1 MVLKVGLESLIYP
14 SNYSMFKVHRRGHVH
29 MVASDW
35 TERHRPQSEVE
46 LEGNEIQRRKI
57 RAWLDEWQAGKPSKP
72 GLLLVGPPGVG
83 KTSVARAV
91 AADLGWNVIELNA
104 SDARN
109 ATEIRRAATHAS
121 THGSLFMTTGSPPPR
136 TLILLDEVDHLS
148 GGLRAANENRVK
160 ASILGEDETGSN
172 ALKGDSGGKAE
183 LLNLL
188 SATKQPVILAC
199 NDIMGLWGKTS
210 SNWRSARD
218 RFSKHLVKVIFE
230 RVSNEALRRIALRVL
245 KEEGFTADPEALDHL
260 ISNNPGDLRALVRD
274 LQVMCS
280 QSDGNISRTM
290 VIDNLHT
297 GMRDTSVEIFP
308 GLEQLYKARTAE
320 KAVEISRNL
329 DKSPDDLVAWIS
341 WNNGAVLN
349 NSQAIRRGSKA
360 LSLGDRMLTSR
371 YRNTAHRSWYWAA
384 NLSSLAATVTMP
396 TPIEG
401 SRIYC
406 SYPGFMRH
414 GSGWI
419 RKSIVER
426 LTETCGCSKKAV
438 REELLPSL
446 VAIQS
451 ADGEDFS
458 TSLALSLSAEEHVAI
473 CGLKASL
480 KSTKT
485 LMERYSS
492 ELEELDAP
500 TIVEPK
506 ITTRVEEVEVEEEP
520 SAAKGQ
526 KTLF

>member
-1 MVLKVGLESLIYP
+1 MELKAGLESLICP
-14 SNYSMFKVHRRGHVH
+14 SNYSMFKVHRRGHVY

-57 RAWLDEWQAGKPSKP
+57 RAWLDGWQAGKPSKP
-72 GLLLVGPPGVG
+72 GLLLIGPPGVG

-121 THGSLFMTTGSPPPR
+121 THGSLFMTPGKKPPR

-148 GGLRAANENRVK
+148 GGLRAVSESRVK
-160 ASILGEDETGSN
+160 ATIFGEDETGTK
-172 ALKGDSGGKAE
+172 ALRGDSGGKAE

-199 NDIMGLWGKTS
+199 NDVMGLWGKTS
-210 SNWRSARD
+210 SNWRSTRD
-218 RFSKHLVKVIFE
+218 RFSKHLVKVVFD
-230 RVSNEALRRIALRVL
+230 RANSEALRRIALRVL
-245 KEEGFTADPEALDHL
+245 KEEGYTADPEALDHL

-280 QSDGNISRTM
+280 LSDGNISRAM
-290 VIDNLHT
+290 VIDNLNT

-308 GLEQLYKARTAE
+308 GLEQLYKARTAM
-320 KAVEISRNL
+320 KAVKISRNL

-349 NSQAIRRGSKA
+349 NSKAIRRGSQA
-360 LSLGDRMLTSR
+360 LSLGDQMLSSR
-371 YRNTAHRSWYWAA
+371 YRNTAHRSWYWASH
-384 NLSSLAATVTMP
+384 LSSLAATVTMP

-419 RKSIVER
+419 RKSIVDR
-426 LTETCGCSKKAV
+426 LTETCGCSRKAV

-473 CGLKASL
+473 CGLKASH
-480 KSTKT
+480 KSTKKM
-485 LMERYSS
+485 MERYSS
-492 ELEELDAP
+492 KLEELEAP
-500 TIVEPK
+500 TIVEPI
-506 ITTRVEEVEVEEEP
+506 ITTREEEIVVEEEP
-520 SAAKGQ
+520 SATKGQ